1 MGFETSQLA
10 RYLSMAQVRAKR
22 SIEKETLEKVKSG
35 NCLICGKSQNGKRG
49 LCNAHY
55 LAFDRRKKEYPNDR
69 RAAFEEEQIRE
80 GRILPVGQL
89 REIRNPNPFTVAG

>member
-1 MGFETSQLA
+1 
-10 RYLSMAQVRAKR
+10 MANVRVKR
-22 SIEKETLEKVKSG
+22 SVEQSTTDKVKAG
-35 NCLICGKSQNGKRG
+35 VCLICGKKQNDKRG

-55 LAFDRRKKEYPNDR
+55 LAFVRKLTSQPANER
-69 RAAFEEEQIRE
+69 VTFEEHQIKE